1 MNTNDLCYLSIAE
14 AANKLQARELSPVE
28 LTQAHLERIQALDGQ
43 LNAYI
48 TVLSDRALEQART
61 AEQAF
66 ASGKAAGPL
75 QGVPIAVK
83 DLVYTKGIRTTAG
96 SKILA
101 DFVPDYDATVIER
114 LEGAGAVLLGKLNM
128 TEFAMGGTYTNVHYG
143 SVRNPWDLGRFPGSS
158 SSGSGAAVAGG
169 LAMAALGTDTGGS
182 VRHPAG
188 NCGIVG
194 FKPTY
199 GRVSRY
205 GIVPLSWSMDHV
217 GPMTRTV
224 EDCALMLQAMA
235 GHDPRD
241 PTSSKATVPDYT
253 ARLGN
258 GVRGLRIGVLRAYFF
273 DNLREDVSQAI
284 ETALVALTELGAN
297 TQDVALQRSAK
308 AASILYPNI
317 AHPEA
322 TAFHLPW
329 MRTRIDD
336 YGPNCRTRLERGLVV
351 PATHYIEA
359 QRERR
364 LLRQE
369 YLATLERVDILVA
382 PTTAR
387 TAPRFDEEEA
397 ETAPGRPVPQWYNSP
412 MDLTGLPALALPIGF
427 DQDGLP
433 ISCQIV
439 GRPFDEAT
447 VLRVAHAYEQATPWH
462 KRHPELS
469 ARGT

>member
-14 AANKLQARELSPVE
+14 AANKLRARELSPVE

-128 TEFAMGGTYTNVHYG
+128 TEFAMGGTYTNIHYG
-143 SVRNPWDLGRFPGSS
+143 PVRNPWDLERFSGSS

-224 EDCALMLQAMA
+224 EDCALMLQALA
-235 GHDPRD
+235 GYDPRD
-241 PTSSKATVPDYT
+241 HASSKAAVPDYT
-253 ARLGN
+253 TRLRD

-273 DNLREDVSQAI
+273 DDLREDVSQAI
-284 ETALVALTELGAN
+284 ETALAVLTELGAN
-297 TQDVALQRSAK
+297 TQDVAFQPGPELRSAVLGLQRQ
-308 AASILYPNI
+308 L
-317 AHPEA
+317 
-322 TAFHLPW
+322 F
-329 MRTRIDD
+329 
-336 YGPNCRTRLERGLVV
+336 GP
-351 PATHYIEA
+351 
-359 QRERR
+359 
-364 LLRQE
+364 
-369 YLATLERVDILVA
+369 
-382 PTTAR
+382 
-387 TAPRFDEEEA
+387 
-397 ETAPGRPVPQWYNSP
+397 APGPAWQGDELARVFGESLAAVKTHFARK
-412 MDLTGLPALALPIGF
+412 LTAALP
-427 DQDGLP
+427 LLNP
-433 ISCQIV
+433 
-439 GRPFDEAT
+439 
-447 VLRVAHAYEQATPWH
+447 
-462 KRHPELS
+462 
-469 ARGT
+469 